1 MLCVIKSFTPGLVF
15 QTTSET
21 QKLEGT
27 VEARKLKLEGYN
39 INSRFFVITHNKGK
53 GTLDEPGV
61 VSFL

>member
-21 QKLEGT
+21 QKLEGA
-27 VEARKLKLEGYN
+27 VEARKLKLEDYN

-53 GTLDEPGV
+53 GTLD
-61 VSFL
+61 